1 MIMDIEALQ
10 IEKTETLERILQN
23 PDRRSYLEVV
33 KRIQDQILGGIA
45 SNEMEEREPP
55 VIHHFGPDIYMRQ
68 MDAAEGTLVISRMH
82 STEHFNILLKG
93 AVSLITEDGIKT
105 LYAPLIM
112 KSLPGT
118 KRIGYFH
125 EDSSWLTIHPTKETD
140 VAKLEEDLTIP
151 ESEIDNFL
159 KSIGF
164 EDKEFI
170 ACP

>member
-1 MIMDIEALQ
+1 MNELTQ
-10 IEKTETLERILQN
+10 PEKVEILKHILSNPERRTYI
-23 PDRRSYLEVV
+23 EVV
-33 KRIQDQILGGIA
+33 KRIQEQILGGIA
-45 SNEMEEREPP
+45 SNELDERTPP
-55 VIHHFGPDIYMRQ
+55 VFHHFAPDIYMRQ
-68 MDAAEGTLVISRMH
+68 MDSSEGTLVISKMH

-105 LYAPLIM
+105 IHAPSIM

-125 EDSSWLTIHPTKETD
+125 EDSSWLTIHPTTETD
-140 VAKLEEDLTIP
+140 VKKLEEDLTIP

-170 ACP
+170 A

>member
-1 MIMDIEALQ
+1 MMDNEALQ
-10 IEKTETLERILQN
+10 IEKVKTLERILSN
-23 PDRRSYLEVV
+23 PDRRTYLEVV
-33 KRIQDQILGGIA
+33 KRIQEQILDGIA
-45 SNEMEEREPP
+45 TDELEKREPP

-68 MDAAEGTLVISRMH
+68 MDATEGTLVISRMH

-140 VAKLEEDLTIP
+140 VSKLEEDLTIP
-151 ESEIDNFL
+151 ESEIDSFL

-170 ACP
+170 A